1 MSPSALI
8 IGKSAAV
15 LADTVALLQSRG
27 YAAEATNRFADV
39 DIDFDLSRF
48 DVVVFGG
55 RVPAET
61 RDRLAGEISRLN
73 PAAVLVDG
81 LAGIPG
87 LIAAQVE
94 GALAA
99 PPGAEQG
106 TGPSFDPDQRTVT
119 LSLPDTHTVTLTAW
133 WQTSFVPP
141 DPKSDSLI
149 LIDHERL
156 AGQVAIPLPDVV
168 PQQAAFVTV
177 QLDDLSYAFS
187 VATAIPQIA

>member
-1 MSPSALI
+1 MSRSALI

-15 LADTVALLQSRG
+15 LADTVALLQNRG

-39 DIDFDLSRF
+39 DTNFDLSRF

-55 RVPAET
+55 QVPAET
-61 RDRLAGEISRLN
+61 RGRLGGEIGRLN
-73 PAAVLVDG
+73 PGAALVDG

-99 PPGAEQG
+99 APEEPPAS
-106 TGPSFDPDQRTVT
+106 PSFDPDRRTVT
-119 LSLPDTHTVTLTAW
+119 LSLASTRTVTLTAW

-156 AGQVAIPLPDVV
+156 AGQVAVPLPDVV

-177 QLDDLSYAFS
+177 QFDDLSYAFS
-187 VATAIPQIA
+187 VASAQ

>member
-1 MSPSALI
+1 MSPSVLI
-8 IGKSAAV
+8 VGKSAAV
-15 LADTVALLQSRG
+15 LADTVALLKGSG

-39 DIDFDLSRF
+39 GTDFDLGGY

-55 RVPAET
+55 QVPAEI
-61 RDRLAGEISRLN
+61 RARLAGEIGRLN
-73 PAAVLVDG
+73 PAAAVVDG

-99 PPGAEQG
+99 RLAEPGP
-106 TGPSFDPDQRTVT
+106 GPRFDPNERKVT
-119 LSLPDTHTVTLTAW
+119 LSLQSARTVTVTAW

-149 LIDHERL
+149 LIDHSRL
-156 AGQVAIPLPDVV
+156 DGLLAIPLPDVV
-168 PQQAAFVTV
+168 PYQAAFVTV
-177 QLDDLSYAFS
+177 QLDDLTYAFS
-187 VATAIPQIA
+187 VEQDD